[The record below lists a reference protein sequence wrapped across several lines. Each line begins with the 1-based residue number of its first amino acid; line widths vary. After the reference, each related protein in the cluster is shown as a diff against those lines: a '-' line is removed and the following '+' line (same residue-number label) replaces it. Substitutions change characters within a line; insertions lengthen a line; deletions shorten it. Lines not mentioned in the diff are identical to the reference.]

1 MCMFLG
7 WSQIPTSGEHES
19 HWLSMRECAKAQ
31 LQLQADACENF
42 PNSLSR
48 EGAGP
53 QSPTECWSHGRLGGQ
68 ALLQRGDEQFY
79 LDRRDLQSACSDS
92 AEFSAPPDSRGICA
106 HLTWLKGKSDGL
118 LPGGVISPGNQP
130 GCFSK
135 SCILNYGESEG
146 DGQAGAFIGY

>member
-1 MCMFLG
+1 MSVKSHNPLSCREPQHQASEVCVCSLVEAK
-7 WSQIPTSGEHES
+7 SQPLE
-19 HWLSMRECAKAQ
+19 SMRATDYPWENAPRPNSSCKRMRT
-31 LQLQADACENF
+31 ENF

-68 ALLQRGDEQFY
+68 ALLQREDEQFY

-106 HLTWLKGKSDGL
+106 HLTWLKGKSDSL
-118 LPGGVISPGNQP
+118 LPGRGHLSW
-130 GCFSK
+130 K
-135 SCILNYGESEG
+135 S
-146 DGQAGAFIGY
+146 ARMFF